1 MDLKSIVDR
10 KLTTKMEERLLYMY
24 QAHNLKSIKREWL
37 TFPPL
42 MIVLC
47 RREMVDS
54 HHTTSKDDKGEI
66 QHTFEWM
73 VNEKGIN
80 YLKSKGLI

>member
-1 MDLKSIVDR
+1 MNLESIKDR
-10 KLTTKMEERLLYMY
+10 PLSKKMEERLLYMY

-54 HHTTSKDDKGEI
+54 HHAMFKDGKGEI
-66 QHTFEWM
+66 HHTFEWT